1 MWAVMKAYG
10 WNSIEIP
17 GVNIIPP
24 PNGPQ
29 RFIPLFDTRK
39 QALAFTDGDES
50 NLQEMETFQTP
61 AIVPFKSTRKW
72 GKSRRG

>member
-1 MWAVMKAYG
+1 MWAIMKAYG
-10 WNSIEIP
+10 WNSIEIT

-29 RFIPLFDTRK
+29 RFIPLFDTRE

-50 NLQEMETFQTP
+50 NLQEMEMVQTP
-61 AIVPFKSTRKW
+61 PIVPPKSTRRW
-72 GKSRRG
+72 GKFRRG